1 MNFKDGLWGEL
12 RCIGKQEQMTGS
24 VAVLSLISLQAL
36 VCAAP
41 SLPVSPAAD
50 QPSTIPL
57 WALVPLVV
65 ILAAIVISMIGIPPS
80 AARATRAHVV
90 VNKQQRHTQEC

>member
-1 MNFKDGLWGEL
+1 
-12 RCIGKQEQMTGS
+12 MTGS

-50 QPSTIPL
+50 QPSTIPI
-57 WALVPLVV
+57 WAVVPLVV
-65 ILAAIVISMIGIPPS
+65 ILAAIVISMMLHSEFRQVRQALHKLIM
-80 AARATRAHVV
+80 
-90 VNKQQRHTQEC
+90 